1 MATRR
6 ASLGEWLGSLFPG
19 LRQAVPADFASA
31 LVEHLADGVVAC
43 DADGN
48 IVILNRRAREG
59 SDGFPAHVVV
69 PSALTQ
75 DRWSEYFQLYPPGGS
90 ELLPTEELPL
100 ARALRGEIV
109 RDVQLEAHG
118 ADGNRAVI
126 NVSGGPVLDADGGIQ
141 GAVVVLQDF
150 TERADRESRLRLD
163 SAIAA
168 NIALGVS
175 MVSAATGEIVY
186 ANEQWER
193 LFGYEPGELVGR
205 HISVINAPTIVSPEE
220 RAQEIFDAL
229 ERDGVWGGEV
239 NNVRKDGSQM
249 WTYVSISRFEHSSHG
264 TVWIT
269 ASTDITDRKAGDSA
283 LHITAERFTAVFE
296 EAPIGIALVD
306 TDERLID
313 ANRVLCGLVGWHRD
327 EMIGRP
333 LQDVAAE
340 PRVGK
345 LETKP
350 VQGAD
355 GRLLYSI
362 AFIQTG

>member
-1 MATRR
+1 M
-6 ASLGEWLGSLFPG
+6 
-19 LRQAVPADFASA
+19 
-31 LVEHLADGVVAC
+31 VEHLADGVVAC

-75 DRWSEYFQLYPPGGS
+75 DRWAEYFQLYPPGGS
-90 ELLPTEELPL
+90 ELLPTDELPL
-100 ARALRGEIV
+100 VRALRGEIV
-109 RDVQLEAHG
+109 RDVQLEAHA
-118 ADGNRAVI
+118 ADGNRATI
-126 NVSGGPVLDADGGIQ
+126 NVSGGPVLDADGRIQ

-150 TERADRESRLRLD
+150 TARAESESRLRLD

-168 NIALGVS
+168 NIALGVG
-175 MVSAATGEIVY
+175 MVSAETGEIVY

-193 LFGYEPGELVGR
+193 LFGYGPGELLGR
-205 HISVINAPTIVSPEE
+205 HISVINAPTSVSPEE

-239 NNVRKDGSQM
+239 NNVRKDGTLL
-249 WTYVSISRFEHSSHG
+249 WTYVNISRFEHSSHG

-269 ASTDITDRKAGDSA
+269 ASTDITDRKAVDSA
-283 LHITAERFTAVFE
+283 LHTTAERFRAVFD

-306 TDERLID
+306 TEERLID
-313 ANRVLCGLVGWHRD
+313 ANRVLCELVGRHRD
-327 EMIGRP
+327 EMIGRA
-333 LQDVAAE
+333 LQDVAAH
-340 PRVGK
+340 PG
-345 LETKP
+345 LGTLTTTP

-355 GRLLYSI
+355 DRLLYSI